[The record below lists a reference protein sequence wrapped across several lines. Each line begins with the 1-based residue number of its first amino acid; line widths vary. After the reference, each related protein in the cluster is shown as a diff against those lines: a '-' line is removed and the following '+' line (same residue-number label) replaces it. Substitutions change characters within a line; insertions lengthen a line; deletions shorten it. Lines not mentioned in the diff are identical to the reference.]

1 MRKADLLEKQDSELI
16 LACRRG
22 DSEAWAALITRYQ
35 KLIYTIPRRAGLDDD
50 QCADIFQ
57 QTFKTLFE
65 HLHRLEQPER
75 VRAWLVTTARR
86 ATERAVARAARWQPL
101 PDVDHTEDEGAFAP
115 ELPDPALLPDEVI
128 LALEERH
135 LVRTAVGT
143 LDERCRRL
151 LTSLFYEEERP
162 AYGEIAADLG
172 IPEGSIGPTRNRCLQ
187 KLRHLLQDVGLLSI
201 FLQLTCSV
209 Q

>member
-1 MRKADLLEKQDSELI
+1 MTQPNRLERQDADLI

-22 DSEAWAALITRYQ
+22 DGDAWAALVARYQ

-57 QTFKTLFE
+57 QTFQTLFE
-65 HLHRLEQPER
+65 HIDRLDEPER

-86 ATERAVARAARWQPL
+86 ATDRTKARAARWHPL
-101 PDVDHTEDEGAFAP
+101 PETGSADDEAAP
-115 ELPDPALLPDEVI
+115 TAELPDPTPLPQETI
-128 LALEERH
+128 LTLEEQH
-135 LVRTAVGT
+135 TVRTTVAL

-151 LTSLFYEEERP
+151 LTRLFYDEERL
-162 AYGEIAADLG
+162 AYREIAAELG

-187 KLRHLLQDVGLLSI
+187 KLRDLLQEVGFLCI
-201 FLQLTCSV
+201 FLPIACSV
-209 Q
+209 